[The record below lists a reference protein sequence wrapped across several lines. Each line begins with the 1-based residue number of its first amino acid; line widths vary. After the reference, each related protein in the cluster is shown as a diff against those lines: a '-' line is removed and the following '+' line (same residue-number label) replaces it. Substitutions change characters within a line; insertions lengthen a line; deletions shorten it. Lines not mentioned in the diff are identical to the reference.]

1 MERVIVCPNC
11 YDTDRC
17 FEEVQEAYSS
27 YLCFNCGYMSDS
39 RYKVDDLDLI
49 EKLKNSPKLV
59 QDTKFEDK
67 ERGIVWFLSVI
78 NMGELGIIF
87 PEGRP
92 SNYSWKYAKVIE
104 IPEEERVNYD
114 NYDRRLDVE
123 NAETFGQ
130 YEFIRA
136 CKAMGITENIKQNA

>member
-11 YDTDRC
+11 FDVDRC

-39 RYKVDDLDLI
+39 RYKVDDFDLI

-92 SNYSWKYAKVIE
+92 KKYVWKYAKVVD
-104 IPEEERVNYD
+104 IPEEEQSKYNNY
-114 NYDRRLDVE
+114 RQRLDVD
-123 NAETFGQ
+123 NAETFSQ
-130 YEFIRA
+130 YNFMRA
-136 CKAMGITENIKQNA
+136 CEQMGITKDLK